1 MNRDPSS
8 TSNRPPPGSLRNPIS
23 DNFNAD
29 DCYEPGW
36 QLDPAGTLKT
46 GKETQIQLGRQ
57 FSAEIWSRKN
67 QNHSKMSF
75 LGIFESFMLTGFE
88 KISVQP
94 GCARLAQTLF
104 QRTPK
109 RGGSAARLRAVAGG
123 KRCPPH
129 PGWVGSPPAGP
140 NHFQRTSL
148 VQNHFQSKTY
158 ASSTQ
163 HGLPSPKVAI
173 CGLSFYF

>member
-104 QRTPK
+104 QRTPE
-109 RGGSAARLRAVAGG
+109 RGGVCSPAASCGWG
-123 KRCPPH
+123 KTLPPPH

-140 NHFQRTSL
+140 NHFQ
-148 VQNHFQSKTY
+148 SKTY
-158 ASSTQ
+158 APSTQ
-163 HGLPSPKVAI
+163 RGLPSPKVAI